1 MAHTNGTTHDVA
13 AALDRALIIPNECN
27 ANIPPENVVDGLLAI
42 ARALVEVAK
51 AIESQ
56 ATETSGVHH
65 ALGYICDPLRNIAE
79 AIAEHKTEKVGA

>member
-42 ARALVEVAK
+42 AGTGR
-51 AIESQ
+51 SRQ
-56 ATETSGVHH
+56 
-65 ALGYICDPLRNIAE
+65 GY
-79 AIAEHKTEKVGA
+79 KS